1 MSDLQELKS
10 ELARLQAR
18 VDELERTEAGDTQV
32 SRRAAF
38 KALGAAAVGA
48 AAGSL
53 AFAAPAGA
61 VDGGN
66 VVIGN
71 ETQTAESPTVLRV
84 NNGTPWSNVGSVFG
98 GLGVT
103 DMTTLPSSSDSVAQ
117 YGAIFGLTNSSVF
130 GAGVA
135 GQGFDAYGG
144 WFGSNTT
151 ALKVQADNGS
161 GSGLGAWI
169 DGGFANLKLG
179 SSGVDLPDD
188 SVSQAGYLRHSA
200 NALWFSVIGSGTGRW
215 RRLTAVN
222 SAGAFTAITP
232 VRVYDSRWNPAP
244 GGVTVGTLGG
254 GSREISVADGR
265 DGTTG
270 AINAANAVP
279 AGSRAIAFNVT
290 ITSTTTAGFLN
301 VTPGG
306 TSSASSTINW
316 DGNDITVAN
325 AAIVALSTTRTIRVT
340 AGGPGTTQ
348 FIIDVAGYWL

>member
-61 VDGGN
+61 IDGGN

-71 ETQTAESPTVLRV
+71 ESQSAQSPTVLRASSFDDP
-84 NNGTPWSNVGSVFG
+84 NSVYG
-98 GLGVT
+98 GLGVS
-103 DMTTLPSSSDSVAQ
+103 DMSSPPSSSDSIAAA
-117 YGAIFGLTNSSVF
+117 GAIFGLTNGTEFS
-130 GAGVA
+130 AGVA
-135 GQGFDAYGG
+135 GQGFGAYGG
-144 WFGSNTT
+144 WFRSDGT
-151 ALKVQADNGS
+151 ALKVQADDGA
-161 GSGLGAWI
+161 GDGLGAWI
-169 DGGFANLKLG
+169 NGAFANLKLG
-179 SSGVDLPDD
+179 SSGSDLPDD
-188 SVSQAGYLRHSA
+188 SVSSAGYLRHSA
-200 NALWFSVIGSGTGRW
+200 NALWFAVSSSGTGRW

-254 GSREISVADGR
+254 GSREISVANGR

-270 AINAANAVP
+270 AITAADAVP
-279 AGSRAIAFNVT
+279 SGSRAIAFNVT

-316 DGNDITVAN
+316 DGNGITVAN